1 MPQQIEPMAES
12 SAELEILDRVGAEV
26 METMFFSEAV
36 ASHCSHEWMGA
47 AVGARVRFSGT
58 HDGEFLV
65 SVSQEAAQSVAA
77 GFLGLDTIELAPAQL
92 SQVILELANILC
104 GAAMSHLWPESA
116 LALEAPELADP
127 CDAIETGCHRCF
139 TLPEG
144 MLAVTIRMATGDE
157 PAKALP
163 VPEGNAA

>member
-1 MPQQIEPMAES
+1 MWQQTEPMAES
-12 SAELEILDRVGAEV
+12 TVELEILDRVGAEV

-36 ASHCSHEWMGA
+36 ASPCSHEWTDR

-58 HDGEFLV
+58 HCGEVLIGV
-65 SVSQEAAQSVAA
+65 SDEAAQSIAA

-116 LALEAPELADP
+116 LALEAPELVDP
-127 CDAIETGCHRCF
+127 SEAMAAGWHRCF

-144 MLAVTIRMATGDE
+144 MLAVTIRMAASDASTR
-157 PAKALP
+157 AF
-163 VPEGNAA
+163 VPGGNAA